1 MEEDQKQRHFVLVH
15 GACHGAW
22 CWYKVVPLLEQA
34 GHRVTALDLA
44 ASGIDRKQ
52 VSDVGSIS
60 EYHEPLMEFM
70 ESVKEQVVLVGHSMG
85 GLGISVAAME
95 RFPDKVCVGV
105 FVSATMPSPHP
116 GLPYS
121 ALMQKVFNRIDYMDN
136 QFSYDDGPDNPPTT
150 VLLGRTAMSTKL
162 YQLSPA
168 EVTTQHNTKLALYH
182 IYLSDGVSLGHA
194 CVVQDLTLGMMLI
207 RPVGLFKDSEVDAET
222 VLTRGRYG
230 SVPRVYVVCEED
242 EMMKVEKQRWMIE
255 NNPTDDVK
263 AISGADHMVMFSKP
277 HHLCSY
283 LLEIAAIYV

>member
-121 ALMQKVFNRIDYMDN
+121 ALMQKVLEV
-136 QFSYDDGPDNPPTT
+136 PLLLPTT
-150 VLLGRTAMSTKL
+150 QQIHNCYDINLIQEICWMGYRLSRTVAS
-162 YQLSPA
+162 Q
-168 EVTTQHNTKLALYH
+168 
-182 IYLSDGVSLGHA
+182 
-194 CVVQDLTLGMMLI
+194 
-207 RPVGLFKDSEVDAET
+207 
-222 VLTRGRYG
+222 
-230 SVPRVYVVCEED
+230 
-242 EMMKVEKQRWMIE
+242 
-255 NNPTDDVK
+255 
-263 AISGADHMVMFSKP
+263 
-277 HHLCSY
+277 
-283 LLEIAAIYV
+283 

>member
-1 MEEDQKQRHFVLVH
+1 MVLVQ
-15 GACHGAW
+15 GCSFTGTSRTQSDNSR
-22 CWYKVVPLLEQA
+22 L
-34 GHRVTALDLA
+34 
-44 ASGIDRKQ
+44 SGLWDRSKA
-52 VSDVGSIS
+52 
-60 EYHEPLMEFM
+60 
-70 ESVKEQVVLVGHSMG
+70 VKEQVVLVGHSMG
-85 GLGISVAAME
+85 GLGISVAME

-168 EVTTQHNTKLALYH
+168 E
-182 IYLSDGVSLGHA
+182 
-194 CVVQDLTLGMMLI
+194 DLTLGMMLI

>member
-85 GLGISVAAME
+85 LQRGL
-95 RFPDKVCVGV
+95 
-105 FVSATMPSPHP
+105 
-116 GLPYS
+116 
-121 ALMQKVFNRIDYMDN
+121 QVFNRIDYMDN

>member
-121 ALMQKVFNRIDYMDN
+121 ALMQK
-136 QFSYDDGPDNPPTT
+136 
-150 VLLGRTAMSTKL
+150 
-162 YQLSPA
+162 
-168 EVTTQHNTKLALYH
+168 
-182 IYLSDGVSLGHA
+182 A

>member
-121 ALMQKVFNRIDYMDN
+121 ALMQKV
-136 QFSYDDGPDNPPTT
+136 
-150 VLLGRTAMSTKL
+150 L
-162 YQLSPA
+162 
-168 EVTTQHNTKLALYH
+168 E
-182 IYLSDGVSLGHA
+182 
-194 CVVQDLTLGMMLI
+194 DLTLGMMLI

>member
-105 FVSATMPSPHP
+105 FVSATMPSPHH
-116 GLPYS
+116 
-121 ALMQKVFNRIDYMDN
+121 
-136 QFSYDDGPDNPPTT
+136 NPPTT

>member
-116 GLPYS
+116 G
-121 ALMQKVFNRIDYMDN
+121 
-136 QFSYDDGPDNPPTT
+136 
-150 VLLGRTAMSTKL
+150 
-162 YQLSPA
+162 
-168 EVTTQHNTKLALYH
+168 
-182 IYLSDGVSLGHA
+182 HA

>member
-121 ALMQKVFNRIDYMDN
+121 ALMQKQVFNRIDYMDN

-168 EVTTQHNTKLALYH
+168 E
-182 IYLSDGVSLGHA
+182 
-194 CVVQDLTLGMMLI
+194 DLTLGMMLI